1 MATETPKKGLLSS
14 LLGDVSVNTSVG
26 VAQTDLTKIGA
37 TLFVFACL
45 VILAWF
51 TFKKVF
57 K

>member
-1 MATETPKKGLLSS
+1 MATETPKKGILSS
-14 LLGDVSVNTSVG
+14 LLGDVSVNTNVG

>member
-1 MATETPKKGLLSS
+1 MATETPKKGLLSG
-14 LLGDVSVNTSVG
+14 LLGDLSVNTSVG
-26 VAQTDLTKIGA
+26 VQQADLTKIGA